1 VCVVCCLICREISL
15 LVKSDGHPNV
25 VRYFL
30 REQRGEFVY
39 LALQLCVMS
48 LKDFVMRL
56 LQSPQFLGSQ
66 GQGNGQSNGQGNSV
80 VGPVT
85 VAGYPSIVADEVRQ
99 ALLQV
104 RMHIF
109 IAF

>member
-1 VCVVCCLICREISL
+1 MCVLFDTYREISL

-66 GQGNGQSNGQGNSV
+66 GQGNGQGNGV

-104 RMHIF
+104 RMCVF